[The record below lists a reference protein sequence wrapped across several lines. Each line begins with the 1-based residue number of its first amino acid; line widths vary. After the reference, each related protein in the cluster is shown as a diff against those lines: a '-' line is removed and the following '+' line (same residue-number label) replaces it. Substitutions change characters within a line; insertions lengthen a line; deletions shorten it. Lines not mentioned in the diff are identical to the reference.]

1 MKERRVIMMSVKQK
15 EKLKSCKTSEDVV
28 NFMNEEK
35 IKLTEE
41 QIRAVVGGND
51 DPATYLPEIF
61 DEDEDN

>member
-1 MKERRVIMMSVKQK
+1 MMSVKQK
-15 EKLKSCKTSEDVV
+15 EKLKSCKTREDVV

-41 QIRAVVGGND
+41 QIGAVVGGND